1 MPTILQGDGVLFSL
15 RYGPVRG
22 HGCARY
28 PDGEAR
34 VDVTN
39 RCIPVFVIVSG
50 SRLSDPPGP
59 GLGQITGPGT
69 VAPIVIQK
77 IAGGDIAATLRPM
90 TFLAILLKCLFP
102 PGDRFHRVGNPAF
115 GR

>member
-1 MPTILQGDGVLFSL
+1 MPAVLQGNRVLLSL

-22 HGCARY
+22 HGRARY

-39 RCIPVFVIVSG
+39 RCILVFVIVSG

-90 TFLAILLKCLFP
+90 TFLAVLIEHLFTP
-102 PGDRFHRVGNPAF
+102 RDGFRRVGNL
-115 GR
+115 